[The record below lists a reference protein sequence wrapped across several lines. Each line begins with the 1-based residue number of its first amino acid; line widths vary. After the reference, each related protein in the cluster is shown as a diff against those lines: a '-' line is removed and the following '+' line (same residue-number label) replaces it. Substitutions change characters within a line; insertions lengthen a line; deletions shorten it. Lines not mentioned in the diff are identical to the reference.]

1 MNGQKQI
8 TLIILSVEKRLELEG
23 SVFVLQLENLF
34 IDFLCIL
41 LISVVLFLIQF
52 NEVIGLVNV

>member
-8 TLIILSVEKRLELEG
+8 SLIVLSVEKRLELEG

-34 IDFLCIL
+34 INFLCIF

>member
-8 TLIILSVEKRLELEG
+8 SLIVLSVEKRLELER
-23 SVFVLQLENLF
+23 SVFILQFENLF
-34 IDFLCIL
+34 INFLCIL

>member
-8 TLIILSVEKRLELEG
+8 SLIVLSVEKRLELEG

-34 IDFLCIL
+34 INFLCIL

>member
-8 TLIILSVEKRLELEG
+8 SLIVLSVEKSLELKR
-23 SVFVLQLENLF
+23 SVFILQLENLF
-34 IDFLCIL
+34 INFLCIL

-52 NEVIGLVNV
+52 DEVVGLVNV